1 MKFNPLHGLKHFFS
15 RDSERTLMKSVA
27 ITIISLA
34 VFLAGWWAL
43 SSIFPSAY
51 FPSPYKVGV
60 ALINSFENPDPNFGG
75 LTMWDHMSQSL
86 GRFLWGFVVAFVL
99 ALPLGLLLGFSKVA
113 ENLGKP
119 IVEIFRPIPPIAWA
133 PFFFVIFGVFWGPI
147 LPVFL
152 GVFFPVLSNVIFG
165 VKSVDPLLLDVA
177 KTQGASKLALFRKV
191 ILPSTIPY
199 MMTGIRIGLGIGWM
213 CIVAAE
219 MIVAPGGGIGLY
231 ISIMS
236 LVGRWDYMFAGM
248 VVIAILGILTA
259 GLSGYIERRVSKWM
273 GIK

>member
-1 MKFNPLHGLKHFFS
+1 
-15 RDSERTLMKSVA
+15 
-27 ITIISLA
+27 
-34 VFLAGWWAL
+34 
-43 SSIFPSAY
+43 
-51 FPSPYKVGV
+51 
-60 ALINSFENPDPNFGG
+60 
-75 LTMWDHMSQSL
+75 
-86 GRFLWGFVVAFVL
+86 
-99 ALPLGLLLGFSKVA
+99 
-113 ENLGKP
+113 
-119 IVEIFRPIPPIAWA
+119 
-133 PFFFVIFGVFWGPI
+133 
-147 LPVFL
+147 
-152 GVFFPVLSNVIFG
+152 VLSNVIFG